1 MAPLTNVRSQVPE
14 SRFNVSDYTNPSN
27 SKLNRSMK
35 AHTGNF
41 LVSASSFDAKFFK
54 ISPREARSMDPQ
66 QRVLLQASYEALENA
81 GYVPDATPS
90 FQKESIGCYV
100 GVATRD
106 YAQNLRD
113 DIDVY
118 YSTGMNYL
126 FSWGFHR
133 SRGLLLF
140 YRHACR
146 FPQRTHFICH
156 AARRSIGDGRHGL
169 LVLRCRDLPGLPGAW
184 RRGLQIRSRRRGQ
197 RDHES
202 GRKCRS
208 SRQIN

>member
-1 MAPLTNVRSQVPE
+1 
-14 SRFNVSDYTNPSN
+14 
-27 SKLNRSMK
+27 MK

-41 LVSASSFDAKFFK
+41 LFSASAFDAKFFK

-106 YAQNLRD
+106 YVQNLRE

-118 YSTGMNYL
+118 YSTGTVYQFL
-126 FSWGFHR
+126 SFHLLKHIIIILQAR
-133 SRGLLLF
+133 LPLSSVDVSR
-140 YRHACR
+140 
-146 FPQRTHFICH
+146 T
-156 AARRSIGDGRHGL
+156 
-169 LVLRCRDLPGLPGAW
+169 
-184 RRGLQIRSRRRGQ
+184 
-197 RDHES
+197 
-202 GRKCRS
+202 
-208 SRQIN
+208 